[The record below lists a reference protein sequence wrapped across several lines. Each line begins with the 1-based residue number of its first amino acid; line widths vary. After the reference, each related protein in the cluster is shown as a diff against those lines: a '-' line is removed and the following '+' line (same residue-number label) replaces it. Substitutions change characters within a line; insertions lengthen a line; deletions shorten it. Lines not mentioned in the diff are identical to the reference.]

1 MTVTT
6 SSIERVIS
14 GRPRDLGGFSV
25 RRVLPA
31 AGRQTIGPFIF
42 FDHMGPARFEPGQ
55 GVDVRPHP
63 HIGLATVTYLF
74 EGAFMHRDS
83 LGTVQLIE
91 PGAVNWM
98 VAGRGIAHSER
109 TPAELRGGTGSVLHG
124 IQTWFALP
132 VAHEE
137 DAPSFEHHPAATLP
151 ELRRRGAVLRVVA
164 GDAYGA
170 RSPVGVASPTL
181 YVDVN
186 LDAGGEVELPD
197 DVEQRAVYVASGA
210 LSIDG
215 ESFASGTLIEFRPGT
230 AATIAATEP
239 ARVMLLGGEPVDGPR
254 HIWWNFVASSRERI
268 EQAKSDWREHRFV
281 DVPGDPERIPLPD
294 Q

>member
-1 MTVTT
+1 VARVT
-6 SSIERVIS
+6 SIERVIE

-25 RRVLPA
+25 RRLLPA
-31 AGRQTIGPFIF
+31 AGRQTIGPFIL
-42 FDHMGPARFEPGQ
+42 FDHMGPARFEPGH

-109 TPAELRGGTGSVLHG
+109 TPAELRRESGSALHG

-132 VAHEE
+132 AAREE
-137 DAPSFEHHPAATLP
+137 DAPSFEHHAAARLP
-151 ELRRRGAVLRVVA
+151 ELRRPGAVLRIVA

-181 YVDVN
+181 YVDVR
-186 LDAGGEVELPD
+186 LDAGAALELPD
-197 DVEQRAVYVASGA
+197 DVAERAVYIAAGSLSVDGETFNDGA
-210 LSIDG
+210 LVEFQPGSAASIVAHG
-215 ESFASGTLIEFRPGT
+215 
-230 AATIAATEP
+230 P
-239 ARVMLLGGEPVDGPR
+239 ARVMLLGGAPLDGPR
-254 HIWWNFVASSRERI
+254 HIWWNFVSSSRERI
-268 EQAKSDWREHRFV
+268 EQAKSDWREQRFAP
-281 DVPGDPERIPLPD
+281 VPGDVERIPLPD
-294 Q
+294 R